1 MPPVEAAAVDDGSR
15 HARQRLV
22 AGFGGGAQAR
32 LRDSSVLVAG
42 CGALGCAIADQLVR
56 AGVGRVVIVDRDVVE
71 LSNLQ
76 RQSLFAT
83 ADVGVPKALAAKA
96 RLDAVDSSV
105 RVEAW
110 VDSIDRE
117 SIDDYVDGIDLAF
130 DGFDAME
137 PRYLLNDARVRDGR
151 PWVYCAAIAT
161 QARAMLVR
169 PGGPCLRCVW
179 PDAPP
184 AGALGTCDTAGVLA
198 STVAIA
204 AGASVSLGLPILAGL
219 DPPEPA
225 LISVDTA
232 AGSWRTIS
240 VARDPAC
247 PCCCARRFDWLEG
260 DHGSATAVLCG
271 RNAVQVRPAVG
282 SMLDE
287 AGWLSRLVHA
297 GSFTA
302 GHGLVRGSVDPSLTG
317 GAAMEL
323 TVFVDG
329 RAVVHGTSDPAIA
342 AAICARVLGS

>member
-1 MPPVEAAAVDDGSR
+1 MADPGDR

-22 AGFGGGAQAR
+22 PGFTGDAQGR
-32 LRDSSVLVAG
+32 LRASSALVAG

-71 LSNLQ
+71 PSNLQ

-83 ADVGVPKALAAKA
+83 ADVGVPKAIAARA
-96 RLDAVDSSV
+96 RLEAVDPSV

-117 SIDDYVDGIDLAF
+117 SIEDYVDGIDLVF

-137 PRYLLNDARVRDGR
+137 PRYLLNDVCVRDAR

-184 AGALGTCDTAGVLA
+184 AGALGTCDTAGVLG

-204 AGASVSLGLPILAGL
+204 AGASVALGLPLLTWAA
-219 DPPEPA
+219 PPATA
-225 LISVDTA
+225 LVSVDTA
-232 AGSWRTIS
+232 GGAWRTIS

-247 PCCCARRFDWLEG
+247 PCCGAGRYDWLDG
-260 DHGSATAVLCG
+260 VAGSAAAVLCG
-271 RNAVQVRPAVG
+271 RNAVQIRPVVE
-282 SMLDE
+282 STLDE
-287 AGWLSRLVHA
+287 AGWLARLAPA
-297 GSFTA
+297 GSFTV
-302 GHGLVRGSVDPSLTG
+302 GQGLVRGTIDPSLSG
-317 GAAMEL
+317 GLALDL
-323 TVFVDG
+323 TVFIDG

-342 AAICARVLGS
+342 AAVCARVLGG

>member
-1 MPPVEAAAVDDGSR
+1 MAEHADR

-22 AGFGGGAQAR
+22 AGFTGSAQER
-32 LRDSSVLVAG
+32 LRASSALVAG
-42 CGALGCAIADQLVR
+42 CGALGCLMADQLVR

-71 LSNLQ
+71 PSNLQ

-83 ADVGVPKALAAKA
+83 ADVGVPKAIAARA
-96 RLDAVDSSV
+96 RLEAVDPSV

-117 SIDDYVDGIDLAF
+117 SIEDYVDGIDLAF

-137 PRYLLNDARVRDGR
+137 PRYLLNDVCVRDAR

-184 AGALGTCDTAGVLA
+184 AGALGTCDTVGVLG

-204 AGASVSLGLPILAGL
+204 AGASVALGLPLLAGAA
-219 DPPEPA
+219 PPAPA
-225 LISVDTA
+225 LVSVDTA
-232 AGSWRTIS
+232 GGAWRTIA

-247 PCCCARRFDWLEG
+247 PCCGAGRFDWLDG
-260 DHGSATAVLCG
+260 VAGSAAAVLCG
-271 RNAVQVRPAVG
+271 RNAVQIRPVVE
-282 SMLDE
+282 STLDE
-287 AGWLSRLVHA
+287 AGWLARLAPA
-297 GSFTA
+297 GSFTV
-302 GHGLVRGSVDPSLTG
+302 GQGLVRGSIDPSLSSG
-317 GAAMEL
+317 LMLEF

-329 RAVVHGTSDPAIA
+329 RVVVHGTSDPSIA
-342 AAICARVLGS
+342 AAVCARVLGG

>member
-1 MPPVEAAAVDDGSR
+1 MSDASR

-22 AGFGGGAQAR
+22 AGFGGEAQER
-32 LRDSSVLVAG
+32 LRASSALVAG
-42 CGALGCAIADQLVR
+42 CGALGCMIADQLVR

-71 LSNLQ
+71 PSNLQ

-83 ADVGVPKALAAKA
+83 ADLGVPKALAARA
-96 RLDAVDSSV
+96 RLEAIDPSV
-105 RVEAW
+105 RIEAW

-117 SIDDYVDGIDLAF
+117 SIEDYVDGIDVAF

-137 PRYLLNDARVRDGR
+137 PRYLLNDVCVRDGR

-161 QARAMLVR
+161 QARAMLVHS
-169 PGGPCLRCVW
+169 GGPCLRCVW

-184 AGALGTCDTAGVLA
+184 VGALGTCDTAGVLG

-204 AGASVSLGLPILAGL
+204 AGGSASLGLPILAGL
-219 DPPEPA
+219 DPQASA

-240 VARDPAC
+240 VARDPSC
-247 PCCCARRFDWLEG
+247 PCCGTGRFDWLDG
-260 DHGSATAVLCG
+260 LAGSGAAVLCG
-271 RNAVQVRPAVG
+271 RNAVQIRPAVE
-282 SMLDE
+282 STLNE
-287 AGWLSRLVHA
+287 AGWLARLAHA

-302 GHGLVRGSVDPSLTG
+302 GQGLVRGSIDASLTSG
-317 GAAMEL
+317 VMLEL

-342 AAICARVLGS
+342 AAVCARVLGC

>member
-1 MPPVEAAAVDDGSR
+1 MGEASR

-22 AGFGGGAQAR
+22 AGFGGEAQER
-32 LRDSSVLVAG
+32 LRASSVLVAG
-42 CGALGCAIADQLVR
+42 CGALGCMMADQLVR

-71 LSNLQ
+71 PSNLQ

-83 ADVGVPKALAAKA
+83 AEVGVPKALAAKA
-96 RLDAVDSSV
+96 RLEAVDPSV

-117 SIDDYVDGIDLAF
+117 SIEDYLEGIDLAF

-137 PRYLLNDARVRDGR
+137 PRYLLNDACVRDGR

-204 AGASVSLGLPILAGL
+204 AGASVSLGLPLLAGAA
-219 DPPEPA
+219 PPAPA
-225 LISVDTA
+225 LVSVDTA
-232 AGSWRTIS
+232 GGAWRTIT

-247 PCCCARRFDWLEG
+247 PCCGAGRFDWLDG
-260 DHGSATAVLCG
+260 DAGSGAAVLCG
-271 RNAVQVRPAVG
+271 RNAVQIRPAVE
-282 SMLDE
+282 STLDE
-287 AGWLSRLVHA
+287 AGWLARLAHA

-302 GHGLVRGSVDPSLTG
+302 GQGLVRGSIDPSLSSG
-317 GAAMEL
+317 LMLEL
-323 TVFVDG
+323 TVFIDG
-329 RAVVHGTSDPAIA
+329 RAVVHGTSDPSIA
-342 AAICARVLGS
+342 AAVCARVLGG